1 MRGAGPE
8 LHNQVLSGSGR
19 IALGVSRQKPTEPKK

>member
-1 MRGAGPE
+1 

-19 IALGVSRQKPTEPKK
+19 ITLGGRKPKKAPEPE